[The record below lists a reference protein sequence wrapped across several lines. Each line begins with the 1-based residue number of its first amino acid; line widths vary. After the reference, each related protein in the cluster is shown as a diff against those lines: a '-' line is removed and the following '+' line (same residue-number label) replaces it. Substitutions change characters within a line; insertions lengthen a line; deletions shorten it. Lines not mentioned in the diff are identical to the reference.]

1 MGIELREDGTLE
13 VVDEGIV
20 EIYDDDMLHKPRA
33 VVATK
38 VKDEYIIYNNRK
50 DLFFTTN
57 EVGYEILNHCTDGT
71 FRELLDS
78 VLPLFEGDQSH
89 IIKSIRNHV
98 GLLASIGIIDV
109 ERLEQL
115 REDSFKDP
123 KRAKEV
129 KS

>member
-1 MGIELREDGTLE
+1 MGIEMREDGTLE
-13 VVDEGIV
+13 VVNEGIV

-33 VVATK
+33 VVVTK

-57 EVGYEILNHCTDGT
+57 EVGCEILKHCTDCT
-71 FRELLDS
+71 FKELIDS
-78 VLPLFEGDQSH
+78 LLTVLEGDTSQ
-89 IIKSIRNHV
+89 IIESIRKHV

-115 REDSFKDP
+115 REDSFKNP
-123 KRAKEV
+123 K
-129 KS
+129 

>member
-71 FRELLDS
+71 FKELLNS
-78 VLPLFEGDQSH
+78 LLPLFEGDHSH
-89 IIKSIRNHV
+89 IIESIRNHV

>member
-1 MGIELREDGTLE
+1 MGIELRDDGTLE

-20 EIYDDDMLHKPRA
+20 DIFDDDMLHKPRA
-33 VVATK
+33 VVTTK
-38 VKDEYIIYNNRK
+38 VKEEYIVYNNRK

-57 EVGYEILNHCTDGT
+57 EVGYHILNHITDCT
-71 FRELLDS
+71 FQELLDI
-78 VLPLFEGDQSH
+78 VLPLFDGDH
-89 IIKSIRNHV
+89 TEIIASIRKHV

-115 REDSFKDP
+115 REDSLKNP
-123 KRAKEV
+123 KKAKEV